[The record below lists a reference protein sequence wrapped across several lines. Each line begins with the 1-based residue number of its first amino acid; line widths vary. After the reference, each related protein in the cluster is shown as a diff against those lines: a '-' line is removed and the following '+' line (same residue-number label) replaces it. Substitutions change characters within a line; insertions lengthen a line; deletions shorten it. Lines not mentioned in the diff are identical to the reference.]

1 MIKIVIDGAVRGKQ
15 RPRLTRSGHVY
26 TPKETRDAEAGITRL
41 ASVAM
46 AGRDLLT
53 GPVSLNIFMVIE
65 PPKSTPKRRR
75 EWMIE
80 KSLPVAKKPD
90 LDNIAKLVGDAL
102 NGVVFEDDSQVAE
115 LWVRRVYGE
124 VSKTVI
130 AVSSLE
136 LCENQD

>member
-26 TPKETRDAEAGITRL
+26 TPKETRDAEAGITKL
-41 ASVAM
+41 ASEAM

-65 PPKSTPKRRR
+65 PPKSMPKRRR
-75 EWMIE
+75 QWLIE
-80 KSLPVAKKPD
+80 NRCAVTKKPD
-90 LDNIAKLVGDAL
+90 LDNIAKLIGDAL
-102 NGVVFEDDSQVAE
+102 NGVAFEDDSQVAE
-115 LWVRRVYGE
+115 LWVKRVYGE
-124 VSKTVI
+124 TSKTVVS
-130 AVSSLE
+130 VSSLE